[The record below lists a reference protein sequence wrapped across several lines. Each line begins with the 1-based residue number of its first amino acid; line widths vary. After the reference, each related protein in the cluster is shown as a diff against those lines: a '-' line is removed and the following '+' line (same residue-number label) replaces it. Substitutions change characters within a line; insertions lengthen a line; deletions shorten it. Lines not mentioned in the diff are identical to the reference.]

1 MKYSKTISY
10 ERNGKTISYT
20 REYNRKYGRNI
31 KIVKNRRTGKS
42 YAYREYKITDKNGNT
57 KTVRRRI
64 KNIMK
69 DGKMTQY
76 GEEYIQEYMR
86 GLSTSDKNDLR
97 AWLSQER
104 RDKNTV
110 TVEKLTSHLSD
121 TQVERFIYN
130 MGGEPE
136 DLAADLDIDESE
148 LFNKENW
155 NFDDTTF
162 TYDGVTYEFTFDYAT
177 HNITWKVKDNA

>member
-1 MKYSKTISY
+1 MRYSKNISY
-10 ERNGKTISYT
+10 VNKKGTRVSYT
-20 REYNRKYGRNI
+20 RTYNSKYGRNV

-42 YAYREYKITDKNGNT
+42 YAYREYKVNG

-69 DGKMTQY
+69 NGKMTQY

-148 LFNKENW
+148 LFNQQNW
-155 NFDDTTF
+155 NFNDNTF
-162 TYDGVTYEFTFDYAT
+162 TYDGVTYEFTFDYDT
-177 HNITWKVKDNA
+177 HNLTWKVVSNA

>member
-104 RDKNTV
+104 RDKCR
-110 TVEKLTSHLSD
+110 KSKYDKRIS
-121 TQVERFIYN
+121 RF
-130 MGGEPE
+130 
-136 DLAADLDIDESE
+136 E
-148 LFNKENW
+148 L
-155 NFDDTTF
+155 
-162 TYDGVTYEFTFDYAT
+162 
-177 HNITWKVKDNA
+177 

>member
-10 ERNGKTISYT
+10 TRNGKTISYT
-20 REYNRKYGRNI
+20 REYNRKYAKNV
-31 KIVKNRRTGKS
+31 KIVKNKKTGKS
-42 YAYREYKITDKNGNT
+42 YAYREYKVNG

-69 DGKMTQY
+69 DGRMTQY
-76 GEEYIQEYMR
+76 GQEYVEEYMQ

-104 RDKNTV
+104 RDKKTV

-121 TQVERFIYN
+121 TEVERFIYN

-148 LFNKENW
+148 LFNVDNW
-155 NFDDTTF
+155 NFNDNTF
-162 TYDGVTYEFTFDYAT
+162 TYDGKTYEFTFDYDT
-177 HNITWKVKDNA
+177 HNLTWKEVTHA